1 MRVIRVHVPDSMDPR
16 NTTFAVGEERIV
28 PLVSAA
34 DPILHIA
41 FGSQVLGSG
50 KIALTFGDHGNVT
63 GVEQSS
69 SAALNGAGAAATSIV
84 ESAHAGY
91 DAVLKAASMS
101 SSSRSRKRRRTQHSA
116 VPNRWTPQRTIHDL
130 HAQCLFA
137 SHRDARVAALVTP
150 APARAQGDA
159 APASAAAPRRTVL
172 RAAHSIE
179 PRTGKRIDNAVIVV
193 DSGRITSAT
202 SGGAV
207 PTGATVIDLGNATV
221 LPGLIDVH
229 THLSGESHDYYTD
242 LFRRSPI
249 NAAVR
254 AHVYAKR
261 TLEAGFTTVRD
272 VGAPELIDVALRNA
286 INEGVVE
293 GPRMLVATLALSATG
308 GRGLNGFSP
317 YIHFQQMSN
326 IADGVDEVRKAV
338 RTNIKYGA
346 DWIKVLAS
354 AGVLSEEEAVGA
366 PQYSQ
371 EELNAIVAEA
381 TTWGRKVAAHAHGAE
396 AIKRATRAGVAS
408 IEHGG
413 LVDEEGVRLMKEHGT
428 YLVPDIYTDAY
439 ILEHGKE
446 LGCPTRSSKRS
457 GSCGRRRT

>member
-1 MRVIRVHVPDSMDPR
+1 MMRLRFALSLLVASLAAIAGSARATRSQAPSKRTVI
-16 NTTFAVGEERIV
+16 
-28 PLVSAA
+28 
-34 DPILHIA
+34 
-41 FGSQVLGSG
+41 
-50 KIALTFGDHGNVT
+50 
-63 GVEQSS
+63 
-69 SAALNGAGAAATSIV
+69 
-84 ESAHAGY
+84 
-91 DAVLKAASMS
+91 KAA
-101 SSSRSRKRRRTQHSA
+101 H
-116 VPNRWTPQRTIHDL
+116 L
-130 HAQCLFA
+130 
-137 SHRDARVAALVTP
+137 
-150 APARAQGDA
+150 
-159 APASAAAPRRTVL
+159 
-172 RAAHSIE
+172 IE

-193 DSGRITSAT
+193 DGEKILSVT
-202 SGGAV
+202 SGGAL
-207 PTGATVIDLGNATV
+207 PAGATVIDLGDATV

-242 LFRRSPI
+242 LFRHSPI
-249 NAAVR
+249 DAAVR

-293 GPRMLVATLALSATG
+293 GPRMLVATLPLSATG
-308 GRGLNGFSP
+308 GHGDLNGFSP

-338 RTNIKYGA
+338 RTNVKYGA

-354 AGVLSEEEAVGA
+354 AGVLSEEESVGA

-371 EELNAIVAEA
+371 EELNAIVIEA
-381 TTWGRKVAAHAHGAE
+381 AQWGRKVAAHAHGAE

-428 YLVPDIYTDAY
+428 FLVPDIYTDAY

-446 LGCPTRSSKRS
+446 LGLPDKMIEKERQLRKAQSVNWRRAIAAGVKMAFGTDAGVYPHGTNAKQFKYLLELGLTPLQTIQMATSNAADLLGWSEKVGTLVPGAWADLVAVRGDPLSDVTVLERPTFVMKGGTVYRSAPASDTATAR
-457 GSCGRRRT
+457 

>member
-1 MRVIRVHVPDSMDPR
+1 MTRTRAAIPLLLA
-16 NTTFAVGEERIV
+16 TFAV
-28 PLVSAA
+28 A
-34 DPILHIA
+34 
-41 FGSQVLGSG
+41 
-50 KIALTFGDHGNVT
+50 TF
-63 GVEQSS
+63 
-69 SAALNGAGAAATSIV
+69 ATP
-84 ESAHAGY
+84 
-91 DAVLKAASMS
+91 
-101 SSSRSRKRRRTQHSA
+101 T
-116 VPNRWTPQRTIHDL
+116 
-130 HAQCLFA
+130 
-137 SHRDARVAALVTP
+137 
-150 APARAQGDA
+150 RAQGDA
-159 APASAAAPRRTVL
+159 VPPSAAAPRRTVL
-172 RAAHSIE
+172 RAAHVIE

-193 DSGRITSAT
+193 DSGRITSVT

-207 PTGATVIDLGNATV
+207 PGGATVIDLGNATV

-242 LFRRSPI
+242 LFRHSPI
-249 NAAVR
+249 DAAVR

-308 GRGLNGFSP
+308 GHGDLNGFSP

-338 RTNIKYGA
+338 RVNIKYGA

-413 LVDEEGVRLMKEHGT
+413 LIDEEGVRLMKEHGT

-446 LGCPTRSSKRS
+446 IGLPDKMIEKERQLRKAQNVNWRRAIAAGVKMAFGTDAGVYPHGTNARQFKYLLELGLTPLATIQMATSNAADLLGWSDKVGTLAPGAWADLIAVRGDPLTDVTVLERPAFVMKGGMVYRSAPASDTTAAR
-457 GSCGRRRT
+457 

>member
-1 MRVIRVHVPDSMDPR
+1 MTRTR
-16 NTTFAVGEERIV
+16 FAI
-28 PLVSAA
+28 PLLVATIAIASFAA
-34 DPILHIA
+34 P
-41 FGSQVLGSG
+41 V
-50 KIALTFGDHGNVT
+50 
-63 GVEQSS
+63 
-69 SAALNGAGAAATSIV
+69 
-84 ESAHAGY
+84 
-91 DAVLKAASMS
+91 
-101 SSSRSRKRRRTQHSA
+101 
-116 VPNRWTPQRTIHDL
+116 
-130 HAQCLFA
+130 
-137 SHRDARVAALVTP
+137 
-150 APARAQGDA
+150 PARAQGDA
-159 APASAAAPRRTVL
+159 SPPTTASSRRTVL
-172 RAAHSIE
+172 RAAHVIE

-193 DSGRITSAT
+193 DSGRITSVT
-202 SGGAV
+202 SGGSV

-229 THLSGESHDYYTD
+229 THLSGESHDYYTE
-242 LFRRSPI
+242 LFRHSPI
-249 NAAVR
+249 DAAVR

-308 GRGLNGFSP
+308 GHGDLNGFSP

-338 RTNIKYGA
+338 RVNIKYGA

-371 EELNAIVAEA
+371 EELDAIVAEA

-413 LVDEEGVRLMKEHGT
+413 LIDEEGVRLMKEHGT

-446 LGCPTRSSKRS
+446 IGLPDKMIEKERQLRKAQNVNWRRAIAAGVKMAFGTDAGVYPHGTNAKQFKYLLELGLTPLQTIRMATSNAADLLGWSDKVGTLAPGAWADLIAVRGDPLTDVTVLERPAFVMKGGVVYRSAPASDTTAAR
-457 GSCGRRRT
+457 

>member
-1 MRVIRVHVPDSMDPR
+1 MTRLC
-16 NTTFAVGEERIV
+16 FALSVV
-28 PLVSAA
+28 ATSLVFISNSAGTLEA
-34 DPILHIA
+34 
-41 FGSQVLGSG
+41 Q
-50 KIALTFGDHGNVT
+50 
-63 GVEQSS
+63 
-69 SAALNGAGAAATSIV
+69 GAATPTPPAKRV
-84 ESAHAGY
+84 
-91 DAVLKAASMS
+91 VLKAA
-101 SSSRSRKRRRTQHSA
+101 H
-116 VPNRWTPQRTIHDL
+116 L
-130 HAQCLFA
+130 
-137 SHRDARVAALVTP
+137 
-150 APARAQGDA
+150 
-159 APASAAAPRRTVL
+159 
-172 RAAHSIE
+172 IE

-193 DSGRITSAT
+193 EGQKILSVA
-202 SGGAV
+202 SGGAI
-207 PTGATVIDLGNATV
+207 PSGATVIDLGDVTV

-249 NAAVR
+249 DAAVR

-308 GRGLNGFSP
+308 GHGDLNNFSP
-317 YIHFQQMSN
+317 YVHIQGMSN

-338 RTNIKYGA
+338 RRNVKYGA

-371 EELNAIVAEA
+371 EELNAIVTEA
-381 TTWGRKVAAHAHGAE
+381 AQWGRKVAAHAHGAE

-446 LGCPTRSSKRS
+446 IGLPDNMIEKERQLRKAQNVNWRRAIAAGVKMAFGTDAGVYPHGTNARQFKYLLELGLTPLQTIQMATSNAADLLGWPDKVGTLAPGAWADLVAVRGDPLSDVTVLERPTFVMKGGTVYRSAPAGDTSAAH
-457 GSCGRRRT
+457 

>member
-1 MRVIRVHVPDSMDPR
+1 MTRSR
-16 NTTFAVGEERIV
+16 
-28 PLVSAA
+28 SATR
-34 DPILHIA
+34 L
-41 FGSQVLGSG
+41 
-50 KIALTFGDHGNVT
+50 
-63 GVEQSS
+63 
-69 SAALNGAGAAATSIV
+69 SAALLALAVLCLSFVAKAQSDPGAAA
-84 ESAHAGY
+84 
-91 DAVLKAASMS
+91 
-101 SSSRSRKRRRTQHSA
+101 SREH
-116 VPNRWTPQRTIHDL
+116 
-130 HAQCLFA
+130 
-137 SHRDARVAALVTP
+137 
-150 APARAQGDA
+150 
-159 APASAAAPRRTVL
+159 TVL
-172 RAAHSIE
+172 RAAHLVE
-179 PRTGKRIDNAVIVV
+179 PRTGKRIDNAVIVI
-193 DSGRITSAT
+193 DSGRIVSVT

-207 PTGATVIDLGNATV
+207 PAGATLIDLGNATV

-242 LFRRSPI
+242 LFRHSAI
-249 NAAVR
+249 DDAVR

-308 GRGLNGFSP
+308 GHGDLNGFSP
-317 YIHFQQMSN
+317 YVHVQRMSN

-338 RTNIKYGA
+338 RVNVKYGA

-354 AGVLSEEEAVGA
+354 AGVLSEEESVGA

-446 LGCPTRSSKRS
+446 IGLPDKMIEKERQLRKAQNVNWRRAIAAGVKMAFGTDAGVYPHGTNAKQFKYLLELGLTPLQTIQMATSSAADLLGWSDKVGTLVPGAWADLIAVRGDPLTDVTVLERPSFVMKGGRVYRSTAAADS
-457 GSCGRRRT
+457 GGAH

>member
-1 MRVIRVHVPDSMDPR
+1 MTRTRSALSLIVA
-16 NTTFAVGEERIV
+16 TFA
-28 PLVSAA
+28 
-34 DPILHIA
+34 
-41 FGSQVLGSG
+41 F
-50 KIALTFGDHGNVT
+50 
-63 GVEQSS
+63 
-69 SAALNGAGAAATSIV
+69 AATI
-84 ESAHAGY
+84 
-91 DAVLKAASMS
+91 
-101 SSSRSRKRRRTQHSA
+101 
-116 VPNRWTPQRTIHDL
+116 TPTI
-130 HAQCLFA
+130 
-137 SHRDARVAALVTP
+137 
-150 APARAQGDA
+150 ARAQSEAA
-159 APASAAAPRRTVL
+159 APAAPRRTVL
-172 RAAHSIE
+172 RAAHLVE
-179 PRTGKRIDNAVIVV
+179 PRTGKRIDNAVIVI
-193 DSGRITSAT
+193 DGDRITSVT

-207 PTGATVIDLGNATV
+207 PTGVTVIDLGNTTV

-249 NAAVR
+249 DAAVR
-254 AHVYAKR
+254 AHIYAKR
-261 TLEAGFTTVRD
+261 TLAAGFTTVRD

-286 INEGVVE
+286 INDGVVD
-293 GPRMLVATLALSATG
+293 GPRMLVATLAISATG
-308 GRGLNGFSP
+308 GHGDLNGFSP
-317 YIHFQQMSN
+317 YIHFQQLSN

-338 RTNIKYGA
+338 RVNIKYGA

-354 AGVLSEEEAVGA
+354 AGVLSEEESVGA

-446 LGCPTRSSKRS
+446 IGLPDKMIEKERQLRKAPNVNWRRAIAAGVKMAFGTDAGVYPHGTNARQFKYLLELGLTPLQTIQMATSNAADLLGWQDKAGTLVPGAWADLIAVRGDPLSDVTVLERPAFVMKGGTVYRSAAAADSAPAH
-457 GSCGRRRT
+457 

>member
-1 MRVIRVHVPDSMDPR
+1 MTRLRLALSL
-16 NTTFAVGEERIV
+16 
-28 PLVSAA
+28 LV
-34 DPILHIA
+34 A
-41 FGSQVLGSG
+41 F
-50 KIALTFGDHGNVT
+50 F
-63 GVEQSS
+63 
-69 SAALNGAGAAATSIV
+69 AAT
-84 ESAHAGY
+84 AGF
-91 DAVLKAASMS
+91 ARAIRAQAPSKRTVIKAA
-101 SSSRSRKRRRTQHSA
+101 H
-116 VPNRWTPQRTIHDL
+116 L
-130 HAQCLFA
+130 
-137 SHRDARVAALVTP
+137 
-150 APARAQGDA
+150 
-159 APASAAAPRRTVL
+159 
-172 RAAHSIE
+172 IE

-193 DSGRITSAT
+193 EGDKVLSVT
-202 SGGAV
+202 SGGAL
-207 PTGATVIDLGNATV
+207 PAGATVIDLGDATV

-242 LFRRSPI
+242 LFRHSPI
-249 NAAVR
+249 DAAVR

-293 GPRMLVATLALSATG
+293 GPRMLVATLPLSATG
-308 GRGLNGFSP
+308 GHGDLNGFSP
-317 YIHFQQMSN
+317 YIHFEQMSN

-338 RTNIKYGA
+338 RKNVKYGA

-354 AGVLSEEEAVGA
+354 AGVLSEEESVGA

-371 EELNAIVAEA
+371 EELNAIVIEA
-381 TTWGRKVAAHAHGAE
+381 AQWGRKVAAHAHGAE

-446 LGCPTRSSKRS
+446 IGLPDKMIEKERLLRKAQNVNWRRAIAAGVKMAFGTDAGVYPHGTNAKQFKYLLELGLTPLQTIQMATSNAADLLGWSDHVGTVVPGAWADLVAVRGDPLSDVTVLERPTFVMKGGTVYRSAPASDTVTAR
-457 GSCGRRRT
+457 